1 MATVVWVD
9 SDPNIKNSAKFLI
22 QKGHNV
28 FCFNETQDCLDY
40 LKNDQSACCIIT
52 SMMERGGRKERGLKN
67 AFEMVSEIK
76 NIWNSTGKS
85 YRPILVMIT
94 LSADEQECKDNGFD
108 AVIYNDRLKM
118 QKLVSEF
125 LNKNCHG
132 ILNRKWWSANS
143 SSLPCNVLKLKA
155 IEFLKHLNI
164 PTEYMDE
171 FGDRCFCQKC
181 EPKKIWYRGNPSEKY
196 VLPTNWFRFGIQIRD
211 EYLNKQA
218 SIKEWNVAYHGTKVE
233 NVYSIIRH
241 HRILFPGDKKDDGTI
256 VPSVHGQC
264 FAKNF
269 KGPVIYLS
277 PSIKYASNY
286 SKNYIFNG
294 KKVKIAF
301 QCRVKPGSFK
311 KYRETLRMT
320 EDEIECDEEFSNSQ
334 LEWVTDDKTAAVPYG
349 LLISFLD

>member
-1 MATVVWVD
+1 M
-9 SDPNIKNSAKFLI
+9 
-22 QKGHNV
+22 
-28 FCFNETQDCLDY
+28 
-40 LKNDQSACCIIT
+40 
-52 SMMERGGRKERGLKN
+52 
-67 AFEMVSEIK
+67 
-76 NIWNSTGKS
+76 
-85 YRPILVMIT
+85 
-94 LSADEQECKDNGFD
+94 
-108 AVIYNDRLKM
+108 
-118 QKLVSEF
+118 
-125 LNKNCHG
+125 
-132 ILNRKWWSANS
+132 
-143 SSLPCNVLKLKA
+143 
-155 IEFLKHLNI
+155 
-164 PTEYMDE
+164 
-171 FGDRCFCQKC
+171 
-181 EPKKIWYRGNPSEKY
+181 
-196 VLPTNWFRFGIQIRD
+196 
-211 EYLNKQA
+211 NKQA